1 MATYPREVLLG
12 ASASA
17 PVDRKASASILA
29 PVERRIAGWAL
40 RLVPGW
46 LESQHLTLMTL
57 GWSAMVLAAALPAR
71 SDPRWLAIVSIAIAL
86 QYLTDA
92 VDGKVGQLRNAG
104 LVRWGYY
111 MDHLLDY
118 VFLCAIL
125 ITYGLLLPERFE
137 YLMTLALAVAG
148 GFMVSAF
155 LARAVTGVL
164 EISFLGL
171 GPIEM
176 RLVFIGINAWLA
188 TVGRAAMLRVVPYVI
203 GAALIILAA
212 LVFKTQRRLW
222 DLDHRPRHD

>member
-1 MATYPREVLLG
+1 MATYPHEVLLRPV
-12 ASASA
+12 SA
-17 PVDRKASASILA
+17 PGDRKASASILA
-29 PVERRIAGWAL
+29 PIERRIARWAL
-40 RLVPGW
+40 RLVPSW

-57 GWSAMVLAAALPAR
+57 GWSAMVLAAAIPAR
-71 SDPRWLAIVSIAIAL
+71 SNPRWLVVASLAIVL

-104 LVRWGYY
+104 IVRWGYY

-125 ITYGLLLPERFE
+125 ITYSLLLPDRFE
-137 YLMTLALAVAG
+137 YLMTIVLAIAG

-164 EISFLGL
+164 EISFVGL

-176 RLVFIGINAWLA
+176 RLIFVGINTWLA
-188 TVGRAAMLRVVPYVI
+188 TVGRAAMLQVVPYVI
-203 GAALIILAA
+203 GAALVVFTA
-212 LVFKTQRRLW
+212 LVYKTQRRLW
-222 DLDHRPRHD
+222 ILDRGAQH

>member
-1 MATYPREVLLG
+1 MATYPHEVLRRQ
-12 ASASA
+12 AAA
-17 PVDRKASASILA
+17 PRDRKASASILA
-29 PVERRIAGWAL
+29 PIERRIARWTL
-40 RLVPGW
+40 RLVPRW

-57 GWSAMVLAAALPAR
+57 GWSAMALAAAIPAR
-71 SDPRWLAIVSIAIAL
+71 SHPRWLAVVSLAIVL

-92 VDGKVGQLRNAG
+92 VDGKIGQLRNAG

-125 ITYGLLLPERFE
+125 IAYALLLPDRFQ
-137 YLMTLALAVAG
+137 YLMTIVLAIAG

-164 EISFLGL
+164 EISFVGL

-176 RLVFIGINAWLA
+176 RLIFIGINTWLA
-188 TVGRAAMLRVVPYVI
+188 TVGRAEMLEVVPYVI
-203 GAALIILAA
+203 AAA
-212 LVFKTQRRLW
+212 LVVLSALVYQTQQRLW
-222 DLDHRPRHD
+222 NLDKAPST

>member
-1 MATYPREVLLG
+1 
-12 ASASA
+12 
-17 PVDRKASASILA
+17 
-29 PVERRIAGWAL
+29 
-40 RLVPGW
+40 
-46 LESQHLTLMTL
+46 
-57 GWSAMVLAAALPAR
+57 MVLAAAIPAR
-71 SDPRWLAIVSIAIAL
+71 SNPRWLAVASLAIVL

-125 ITYGLLLPERFE
+125 ITYSLLLPGRFE
-137 YLMTLALAVAG
+137 YLMTIVLAIAG

-164 EISFLGL
+164 DISFVGL

-176 RLVFIGINAWLA
+176 RLIFVGINTWLA
-188 TVGRAAMLRVVPYVI
+188 TVGRAEMLQVVPYVI
-203 GAALIILAA
+203 GAALVVLTA
-212 LVFKTQRRLW
+212 LVYKTQRRLW
-222 DLDHRPRHD
+222 ILDRGTQH

>member
-1 MATYPREVLLG
+1 MATYPHEVLLG
-12 ASASA
+12 PATAPADRKSSAS
-17 PVDRKASASILA
+17 VLA
-29 PVERRIAGWAL
+29 PIEHRIGRRAL
-40 RLVPGW
+40 RLVPSW

-57 GWSAMVLAAALPAR
+57 GWSAMVLAAAIPAR
-71 SDPRWLAIVSIAIAL
+71 SNPRWLAIVSIAIML

-92 VDGKVGQLRNAG
+92 VDGKIGQLRNAG

-118 VFLCAIL
+118 LFLCAIL
-125 ITYGLLLPERFE
+125 ITYARLLPDRFE
-137 YLMTLALAVAG
+137 YLMTIVLAIAA

-176 RLVFIGINAWLA
+176 RLIFVGINTWLA
-188 TVGRAAMLRVVPYVI
+188 TVGRAEMLAVVPYVI
-203 GAALIILAA
+203 GAALIVLTA
-212 LVFKTQRRLW
+212 LVYRTQRRLW
-222 DLDHRPRHD
+222 QLDRSA

>member
-1 MATYPREVLLG
+1 MATYPHEVGLRTG
-12 ASASA
+12 IAPADRKSSASL
-17 PVDRKASASILA
+17 LA
-29 PVERRIAGWAL
+29 PIERRIARETL
-40 RLVPGW
+40 RFVPTW

-57 GWSAMVLAAALPAR
+57 GWSAMVLAAAIPAR
-71 SDPRWLAIVSIAIAL
+71 SDPRWLGIVSVAIVL
-86 QYLTDA
+86 QYVTDA

-125 ITYGLLLPERFE
+125 ITYSLLLPDRFE
-137 YLMTLALAVAG
+137 YLMTIVLAIAG

-176 RLVFIGINAWLA
+176 RLIFVAINTWLA
-188 TVGRAAMLRVVPYVI
+188 TVGRAEMLQVVPYVI
-203 GAALIILAA
+203 GAALVA
-212 LVFKTQRRLW
+212 LTALIYKTQHGLW
-222 DLDHRPRHD
+222 LLDRASRTST